1 MIRRCYCEYRYPALL
16 GAVILGALWQAA
28 DSGSPAR
35 ALATLLILGAAL
47 TLSIAHLQKLPPEDA
62 GRLKGGDQVEV
73 ASRIGRLDDVVSG
86 RDRLEC
92 GGMGRHRIAP
102 GGGR

>member
-1 MIRRCYCEYRYPALL
+1 MIRRCYCQYRYPALL

-47 TLSIAHLQKLPPEDA
+47 TLSIAHLQKAPPEDA
-62 GRLKGGDQVEV
+62 GRLRGGDQVDV
-73 ASRIGRLDDVVSG
+73 AKRMARIGVGDPG
-86 RDRLEC
+86 RLEC
-92 GGMGRHRIAP
+92 GMRGTHRIGA
-102 GGGR
+102 GR

>member
-16 GAVILGALWQAA
+16 GAVILGALWGAA
-28 DSGSPAR
+28 DAGSASQ
-35 ALATLLILGAAL
+35 ALATLLILGVASI
-47 TLSIAHLQKLPPEDA
+47 LSLAHLQRVPPEDM
-62 GRLKGGDQVEV
+62 GRLRGGDQVDV
-73 ASRIGRLDDVVSG
+73 AKRMARIGVGDP
-86 RDRLEC
+86 DRLEC